1 MTAVI
6 PITRPPEGSKSAGF
20 KDSTDR
26 ISPLNAAGELAINDS
41 RAPMRA
47 DIVPIQRTRSMV
59 SESIENE
66 AAFLSNR
73 KLPAI
78 YPMIRINAGAGMET
92 GWLEYAIKREELDLQ

>member
-26 ISPLNAAGELAINDS
+26 KFPVNADEQQARKDS
-41 RAPMRA
+41 RAPIRA
-47 DIVPIQRTRSMV
+47 DIVPIQRARSMI

-66 AAFLSNR
+66 AAFLSSR
-73 KLPAI
+73 KLPTI
-78 YPMIRINAGAGMET
+78 YPMIRINAGAGMENRPKLIT
-92 GWLEYAIKREELDLQ
+92 GNIN